1 MVEKLMLPDR
11 LCERLHERLHERLNF
26 KPSLTWDMALFF

>member
-1 MVEKLMLPDR
+1 MVEKLRLRDR
-11 LCERLHERLHERLNF
+11 LRERLHERLRERLNF